1 MKSDHRH
8 ELKTNELAD
17 WLSHLPE
24 WTKDNLATII
34 MVCVVI
40 IIGIGI
46 YAWRVYNYNVV
57 RVRQKADFT
66 TLISQLEGAKMTILQ
81 AQKQGRDQSFMLLQP
96 AKSLEAFAQSTS
108 NDRMAALALIKRAEA
123 LRAEVLYGNVE
134 QSYFNSQ
141 TNEAK
146 NSYAEALK
154 RCPDVPSLAAAAK
167 FGLGLCEEDIGNFD
181 QARQIYQEIA
191 DNADLSAAVAS
202 VAAKRRLG
210 ILADYER
217 EVVFG
222 PAPPK
227 PAATQPST
235 QIKPPTSTQPSDI
248 ITPFNIYRPL
258 DLNLKFPAPAKATTE
273 TNAPAEANAPGGN

>member
-40 IIGIGI
+40 LIGIGI

-57 RVRQKADFT
+57 RVQQKAEFT
-66 TLISQLEGAKMTILQ
+66 SLINQLEGAKMQILQ

-96 AKSLEAFAQSTS
+96 AKSLQAFAQSTK
-108 NDRMAALALIKRAEA
+108 NDRMAALALIKRGEA
-123 LRAEVLYGNVE
+123 LRGEVLYGNVE
-134 QSYFNSQ
+134 QEYFASQ

-146 NSYAEALK
+146 NSYTEALQ

-167 FGLGLCEEDIGNFD
+167 FGLGLCEEDLGNFEP
-181 QARQIYQEIA
+181 ARKIYQEITGNT
-191 DNADLSAAVAS
+191 DFSATVAF
-202 VAAKRRLG
+202 VEARRRL
-210 ILADYER
+210 ATMTDYEK

-227 PAATQPST
+227 PATQA
-235 QIKPPTSTQPSDI
+235 KPPTPVQPSDI
-248 ITPFNIYRPL
+248 IPPFNVYRPL
-258 DLNLKFPAPAKATTE
+258 DLNLNFPTAAKPAAE
-273 TNAPAEANAPGGN
+273 VNAPAESNTPGAN